1 MQRQRCVIGSLARQ
15 TDTTE
20 LLTAFPKLV
29 KVLKHTVATDIPAS
43 RLPSLI
49 QAAGDHPVKVATI
62 GFTPP
67 TYNRGWSNGY
77 PIPDVA
83 KIQRAV
89 HRLTSQAPATTPTT
103 RADPDGLGSAPATT
117 RPPATTGSGG
127 TSSRR
132 GPACS
137 TAG

>member
-15 TDTTE
+15 TRPTE
-20 LLTAFPKLV
+20 LLAAFPKLV

-49 QAAGDHPVKVATI
+49 QAAGDKPVKVAAI

-77 PIPDVA
+77 PIPDLP

-89 HRLTSQAPATTPTT
+89 RRLTSQARATTPTT
-103 RADPDGLGSAPATT
+103 SSDPDGFGSATATTRAPATS
-117 RPPATTGSGG
+117 ATSAAGK
-127 TSSRR
+127 R

>member
-15 TDTTE
+15 TDPTE
-20 LLTAFPKLV
+20 LLTAFPRLV

-43 RLPSLI
+43 RLPGLI
-49 QAAGDHPVKVATI
+49 EAAGDHPVKVATI

-67 TYNRGWSNGY
+67 TYNSGWSNGY

-89 HRLTSQAPATTPTT
+89 RRLTSEAPATTPTT
-103 RADPDGLGSAPATT
+103 RADPDGLGSVPTTT
-117 RPPATTGSGG
+117 RPPATTGGG
-127 TSSRR
+127 SSSRR